1 MSNVNALIAKYKPID
16 RKYRGGKLPSFNP
29 SKKWVEYSLDLI
41 EAKRLLQAA
50 DFTTKFQLLNV
61 IKAIESKVKFHE
73 NHADFNLRSAIED
86 LRLARKLLRL

>member
-1 MSNVNALIAKYKPID
+1 MSKVNTLVLKYKPTD
-16 RKYRGGKLPSFNP
+16 RKYKGGVPKFNP